1 MPYAFPINQVAY
13 MIKTYIARVIKKR
26 SVSES
31 DDNRPIKTIRT
42 GYNSWRIIYADEQ
55 LAPEN

>member
-1 MPYAFPINQVAY
+1 MPYAFPINQAAY
-13 MIKTYIARVIKKR
+13 MIKTYLARLIKR
-26 SVSES
+26 GTAPES
-31 DDNRPIKTIRT
+31 NDNRPIRAIRT